1 MNGMH
6 DLISCI
12 HLDSISVDTVNNT
25 VTVGAGATVREVLKA
40 LKAHGLTL
48 ENFSSIQE
56 QQMAGWTQVAAHGTG
71 ISLPTVEEQVVQMK
85 IVSPSEGLITVS
97 RESNPKLFSMVK
109 VGLGSLGVV
118 TEMTLKCIPRHNLIM
133 ESNHKTFQSI
143 SDGHI
148 DRLRKY
154 RHVRYMWIPF
164 ADAVISVQT
173 DVHKQTEEAKSR
185 DKPAVTSNKSNE
197 LATAPLI
204 NLLLELQGRQDNKA
218 ILEKMSFAQLRDLLL
233 AFAPLD
239 LQVRIQYCFLRRFV
253 KHRSLLLMIACI

>member
-1 MNGMH
+1 MNGEH

-12 HLDSISVDTVNNT
+12 HLDSISVDITSNT

-40 LKAHGLTL
+40 LTAHGLTL

-71 ISLPTVEEQVVQMK
+71 ITLPTVEEQVVQMK
-85 IVSPSEGLITVS
+85 VVSPSEGLITVS
-97 RESNPKLFSMVK
+97 RESDPKLFSMIK

-133 ESNHKTFQSI
+133 KSNHKTFQNI
-143 SDGHI
+143 ADGHI

-164 ADAVISVQT
+164 ADTVISVET
-173 DVHKQTEEAKSR
+173 DIHKQVEETKSKGKAAPPAKH
-185 DKPAVTSNKSNE
+185 SNE
-197 LATAPLI
+197 LATTPLI
-204 NLLLELQGRQDNKA
+204 NLLLELQGHQDNKA
-218 ILEKMSFAQLRDLLL
+218 ILDKMSFAQLRDLLL

-239 LQVRIQYCFLRRFV
+239 LQVRQQRSFLFT
-253 KHRSLLLMIACI
+253 S